1 VDTIRVLHVIGSSK
15 FGGASAIILGLAE
28 VAKREGWEVDIL
40 ATDPV
45 FQEKVRGA
53 GIGLVALN
61 GINREIRPLADL
73 RGLWRLWRFLRAKR
87 YTIVHT
93 HTSKGGF
100 LGRLAAKLA
109 GVPVV
114 VHTAHGFAIHEAS
127 PVMEKIAYVALER
140 LASSWCDEIVCV
152 SEFHRDW
159 GSQLGLARDRK
170 LVAIPNGIQRQ
181 RCLPAL
187 PPAQVRE
194 SLGIAPE
201 TFAIL
206 CPSRLAPQKGIED
219 LLHAVLRFKGLL
231 EGRFHV
237 YLAGEGPAQ
246 EEYKALSAQLGLSDL
261 VTFLGFRDDIPN
273 LLAAA
278 DLVVLPSIREGLSI
292 SLLEAM
298 AASKPIVA
306 TSIGSNREVQSA
318 LLVEPGNRDELA
330 SAIVRMYQDRN
341 LAAQLGQ
348 NAGLRF
354 RQHYTEET
362 MLQDYRR
369 LYLRLLSSKRA
380 LPAAAPPAREWQST
394 EERKAS

>member
-1 VDTIRVLHVIGSSK
+1 MDTIRVLHVIGSSK
-15 FGGASAIILGLAE
+15 FGGAAAIILGLAH

-45 FQEKVRGA
+45 FQEKVREA
-53 GIGLVALN
+53 GFGLVTLN
-61 GINREIRPLADL
+61 GINRAIRPLADL

-109 GVPVV
+109 AVPVV
-114 VHTAHGFAIHEAS
+114 IHTAHGFAIHEAS
-127 PVMEKIAYVALER
+127 PVTEKIAYVALER
-140 LASSWCDEIVCV
+140 LASCWCDEIVCV

-170 LVAIPNGIQRQ
+170 LVAVPNGIQR
-181 RCLPAL
+181 CLPTLA
-187 PPAQVRE
+187 PAQVRE
-194 SLGIAPE
+194 SLGMAPE

-231 EGRFHV
+231 GGRFHV

-246 EEYKALSAQLGLSDL
+246 EEYKALSAQLGLNDL

-298 AASKPIVA
+298 AASKTIIA
-306 TSIGSNREVQSA
+306 TSIGSNREVRSA
-318 LLVEPGNRDELA
+318 LLVQPGNREELA
-330 SAIVRMYQDRN
+330 SAIVRVYQDRN
-341 LAAQLGQ
+341 LAAQLAQ

-369 LYLRLLSSKRA
+369 LYLRLLSAKKA
-380 LPAAAPPAREWQST
+380 LPMAAEPIPEWQTT